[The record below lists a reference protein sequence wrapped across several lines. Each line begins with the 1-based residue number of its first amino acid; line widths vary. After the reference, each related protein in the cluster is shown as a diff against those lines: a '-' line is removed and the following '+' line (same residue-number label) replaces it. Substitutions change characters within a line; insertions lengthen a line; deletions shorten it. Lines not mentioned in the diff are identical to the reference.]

1 MRRRVLAALAGL
13 GLAVTGLVVV
23 GASTAQAAGVPAAQ
37 TSVTTFGCQGPEK
50 EVSQAA
56 AKVAFE
62 SIDPAKCLSINIVD
76 KCDGTTVIT
85 MTNWAF
91 NDNKFTVLTVEILG
105 KEYTL
110 KGGSDPNTEVV
121 TVGPPG
127 VEDLQIKLVFR
138 FTTPDGEVTFKKN
151 YGDPWTWELP
161 EACPTASPT
170 PSAVPTST
178 VPTTSTPTTTGP
190 AVVPNDS
197 TPDLPVTG
205 AALQGT
211 LYTGGGLV
219 LLAGALIG
227 YLVWRRRR
235 EENPAVAGSDK

>member
-1 MRRRVLAALAGL
+1 MRRRVLAMLAGL
-13 GLAVTGLVVV
+13 GLAVFGLVGL
-23 GASTAQAAGVPAAQ
+23 GAGTAQAAGVPAQ
-37 TSVTTFGCQGPEK
+37 VTFTGCQGPEA
-50 EVSQAA
+50 EVSKGD
-56 AKVAFE
+56 AKLAFDH
-62 SIDPAKCLSINIVD
+62 IDPAKCLSINLVD

-151 YGDPWTWELP
+151 FGDPWTWELP

-170 PSAVPTST
+170 PSPTP
-178 VPTTSTPTTTGP
+178 VPTTAAPSTTKP
-190 AVVPNDS
+190 VVNPQDN

-205 AALQGT
+205 AALTST

-219 LLAGALIG
+219 LLAGAIIG
-227 YLVWRRRR
+227 FLVWRRRH
-235 EENPAVAGSDK
+235 EESKSAGLSIHD